1 MTAKPKLVGIN
12 HVALEVGDID
22 AALAFYGAIFDLE
35 LRGRVPGQ
43 AFIDLGDQF
52 LALAEVAR
60 TPSGTTPDRHFG
72 LVVDDR
78 EAVRPLIEAAG
89 GRILPG
95 AFLDFLDPWDNRV
108 EIVDYKAI
116 QFTKA
121 AAVLA
126 AMGVDARKTAEAEQQ
141 LRDKGMLED

>member
-1 MTAKPKLVGIN
+1 MAPSSSSN
-12 HVALEVGDID
+12 CAD
-22 AALAFYGAIFDLE
+22 ACRARPSSISAIS
-35 LRGRVPGQ
+35 
-43 AFIDLGDQF
+43 F
-52 LALAEVAR
+52 LALAEVAKS
-60 TPSGTTPDRHFG
+60 PSGATPDRHFG

-78 EAVRPLIEAAG
+78 EAVRPLIEQAG

-95 AFLDFLDPWDNRV
+95 GFLDFLDPWDNRI
-108 EIVDYKAI
+108 EIVDYKSI

-126 AMGVDARKTAEAEQQ
+126 AMGVDATKTEEAEQQ